1 MHNLKPRIF
10 MKVEKPSSN
19 TPCDF
24 ESLFPNQLYTLY
36 RIYVT
41 YQAYDLMEVV
51 FDNTYNPKENLCTQL
66 DKKKCTHTQK
76 KTHISMI
83 GFYSYDHVL
92 DLIIQ
97 HHLILQIYWLLLSCL
112 LLFFFR
118 IMANKNL
125 KRKTTE

>member
-97 HHLILQIYWLLLSCL
+97 HHLILQIY
-112 LLFFFR
+112 
-118 IMANKNL
+118 
-125 KRKTTE
+125 